1 MDYLAGGDLRY
12 HICRYR
18 RFNEETTRFFIA
30 CLMQGLEY
38 IHDKNIIHRDIKP
51 ENLVVDAEGYV
62 RITDFGIARMW
73 RPDNA

>member
-1 MDYLAGGDLRY
+1 MTNIYNNIL
-12 HICRYR
+12 I
-18 RFNEETTRFFIA
+18 FNAEFFIA

-51 ENLVVDAEGYV
+51 ENLVVDGDGYV